1 MLTEVSVTSVRTD
14 EGGARISLSN
24 GNTVEA
30 ALVVSA
36 DSRLSEIRRHRQEID
51 GSRRMIEKRY
61 FVFP

>member
-30 ALVVSA
+30 ALVVFG

-51 GSRRMIEKRY
+51 GNRRMIEKRY